1 MSTFAKKREMK
12 KILGIGNALVDILI
26 RVKHESVLKQLN
38 LPKGSMQLV
47 NKLRSDEILSVL
59 KNIPHSLAAG
69 GSAANTIHGLGM
81 LGARAGYIGV
91 IGNDELGASFE
102 ADMKAAGVEPILI
115 RSDTETGRAITLI
128 TPDSERTFAT
138 FLGAAVEL
146 SASELLHATPPP
158 APPQQ
163 GRGASRI
170 QHYCHCEE
178 RSDAATGSSIFSGYD
193 YLHIEGYLV
202 QNHELI
208 RTAVELAKTNGLLV
222 SLDLASYNV
231 VEANLEFLNDIVK
244 KYVDIV
250 FANEEE
256 AKAITG
262 HEPEKALHHLGQ
274 YCEVAVVKT
283 GSRGSMIKAEGIVTE
298 IGIIPVNPVDTT
310 GAGDLYAAG
319 FLYGHSLGWP
329 LLKCGEAGALLAG
342 NIIEEIGAKMPVTRW
357 EMLKKTFEN
366 YI

>member
-1 MSTFAKKREMK
+1 MK

-26 RVKHESVLKQLN
+26 RIEQESLLEQLN

-47 NKLRSDEILSVL
+47 NKLRSDEVL
-59 KNIPHSLAAG
+59 EALAGSQRSLAAG

-81 LGARAGYIGV
+81 LGTNTGYIGV
-91 IGNDELGASFE
+91 IGKDGLGTSFE
-102 ADMKAAGVEPILI
+102 SDMEAAGVEPYLI
-115 RSDTETGRAITLI
+115 RSETETGRAITLI

-146 SASELLHATPPP
+146 SATDIRDL
-158 APPQQ
+158 
-163 GRGASRI
+163 AS
-170 QHYCHCEE
+170 
-178 RSDAATGSSIFSGYD
+178 GIFPTYD

-202 QNHELI
+202 QNQDLI
-208 RTAVELAKTNGLLV
+208 RTAVELAKEYGLMV

-231 VEANLEFLNDIVK
+231 VEANLEFLQEIVK

-256 AKAITG
+256 AKAFTG
-262 HEPEKALHHLGQ
+262 FEPDQALHHLAQ
-274 YCEVAVVKT
+274 FCEVAVVKT
-283 GSRGSMIKAEGIVTE
+283 GSKGSKVKSHEVVTE
-298 IGIIPVNPVDTT
+298 IGVVPVQPIDTT

-342 NIIEEIGAKMPVTRW
+342 NIIEELGAKMPAERW
-357 EMLKKTFEN
+357 EEVKRQLAVGSR
-366 YI
+366 